1 MSSFLNST
9 DNGSWRF
16 VAELLNGKRFQMSFM
31 LMLVFGLILIKGAS
45 SDSQGPIFT
54 SVVNKYVEETSASI
68 FKSVSKNNKISPS
81 SGFFAISTQ
90 GYGQGGP
97 GISNEPSPIQE
108 DAVAGFN
115 PLDTNYIDQISSKR
129 NQIVEYEVQTGDTIS
144 FIASDYGVSVNS
156 ILWANNLKSSQNI
169 SIGQILKIPPITGV
183 VHSIKSGDTIQSIA
197 KKYGAETNK
206 IVEFNALPM
215 DGPLQ
220 IGKQIIVPD
229 GKIGSIAAAGSVQQ
243 STTKLFSYLPNL
255 GDFFRWPATGFN
267 WGKIHGRNGVDI
279 ANSCG
284 TPIYAAAEGTVSTV
298 DISGWNGGFGKYIKI
313 QHTNGTESLYAHA
326 SKILVLNGSY
336 VSKGQEIALMGTTGH
351 STGCHLHFEI
361 HGARNPLAR

>member
-1 MSSFLNST
+1 M
-9 DNGSWRF
+9 
-16 VAELLNGKRFQMSFM
+16 LNGKRFQMSFM
-31 LMLVFGLILIKGAS
+31 LMLVFSLILIKGAS
-45 SDSQGPIFT
+45 SASQGPIFT

-68 FKSVSKNNKISPS
+68 FKSVGKNKKISPS

-90 GYGQGGP
+90 EYGRGGP
-97 GISNEPSPIQE
+97 EIFSEPSPIQE
-108 DAVAGFN
+108 DSVAGFN
-115 PLDTNYIDQISSKR
+115 PLNTNYIDEISSKR
-129 NQIVEYEVQTGDTIS
+129 NQIVEYAVQTGDTVS

-183 VHSIKSGDTIQSIA
+183 VHNIKNGDTIQAIA
-197 KKYGAETNK
+197 KKYGADADK
-206 IVEFNALPM
+206 IVEFNALPV

-229 GKIGSIAAAGSVQQ
+229 GKIGSIAVAGSIQQ
-243 STTKLFSYLPNL
+243 STTKLFSYLPDL
-255 GDFFRWPATGFN
+255 GNFFRWPTTGFN
-267 WGKIHGRNGVDI
+267 WGKIHGRNGIDI

-313 QHTNGTESLYAHA
+313 QHANGTESLYAHT
-326 SKILVLNGSY
+326 SKILVPDGDH

-351 STGCHLHFEI
+351 STGCHLHFEV
-361 HGARNPLAR
+361 HGARNLLAR